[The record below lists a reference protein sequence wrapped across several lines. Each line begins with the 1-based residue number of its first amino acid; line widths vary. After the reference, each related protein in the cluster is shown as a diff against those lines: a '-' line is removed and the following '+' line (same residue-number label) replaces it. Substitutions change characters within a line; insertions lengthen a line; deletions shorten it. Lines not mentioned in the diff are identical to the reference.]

1 MGNRYKRMV
10 TLGMISF
17 TALLAWSYCMLA
29 YHSKVVYIAVIS
41 LVLIGSIYAL
51 LLSVVDIKVAKE
63 QAMQEYVTKTLQEY
77 AKKDD
82 TEILNDM
89 ERLAKAS
96 YVQQRKTNTYLSSQA
111 EQLDEALKK
120 TVKILINYDRKKE
133 EEAAQQAEQ
142 IQKELEMKEALQ
154 AQKEPDHTA
163 LVLEELGKLT
173 SDVKAVVA
181 QLQQV
186 TIQLTALHE
195 TVDTIEVS
203 KYVAAPQAADVSTE
217 PAQQKAVDIAETT
230 DTFVDDSLTRT
241 DAVQTDEEAT
251 LTAEPEVAVAE
262 AAPTEEPEAVV
273 AETTPTEEPEAVVA
287 ETTPTE
293 EPEAVVTDTT
303 PTEEPEAVVTDT
315 TPTEE
320 PEAVVAEA
328 APTEESEPEFDM
340 EDFFSQY
347 GGSADKELKEEA
359 EFKEEAAST
368 GMLDQ
373 NMIDALLGNL
383 QADKPVIDV
392 KNADVIPF
400 PQQEYTDD
408 ATDDATEEAHVE
420 EVAEAVY
427 EAEQDMTDTTVYA
440 DAESEHSE
448 PMSAMPVDDNPN
460 RTLSPE
466 EIAALFASMQ

>member
-17 TALLAWSYCMLA
+17 TALLAWGYCMLA
-29 YHSKVVYIAVIS
+29 YRSQAVYVAIIS
-41 LVLIGSIYAL
+41 LVLVGSIYAL

-77 AKKDD
+77 TKKED

-96 YVQQRKTNTYLSSQA
+96 YVQQRKTNTYLSAQA

-120 TVKILINYDRKKE
+120 TIKILINYDRRKE

-142 IQKELEMKEALQ
+142 MQKELEMQAALQ

-163 LVLEELGKLT
+163 LVLEEFGKLAG
-173 SDVKAVVA
+173 DVQAVVA

-186 TIQLTALHE
+186 TAQLTALRE
-195 TVDTIEVS
+195 AVDAIEMP
-203 KYVAAPQAADVSTE
+203 KYVEATPSVEAASTAVTADVEERVPEDEQPEVVANVENTTE
-217 PAQQKAVDIAETT
+217 TDVPESQIPGGIENDTADEAELEIA
-230 DTFVDDSLTRT
+230 DDSLT
-241 DAVQTDEEAT
+241 QTDDTPAEVEAVST
-251 LTAEPEVAVAE
+251 EEPETVAEE
-262 AAPTEEPEAVV
+262 AAPTEEPEPAFN
-273 AETTPTEEPEAVVA
+273 
-287 ETTPTE
+287 
-293 EPEAVVTDTT
+293 
-303 PTEEPEAVVTDT
+303 
-315 TPTEE
+315 
-320 PEAVVAEA
+320 
-328 APTEESEPEFDM
+328 S
-340 EDFFSQY
+340 EDFFSQF

-359 EFKEEAAST
+359 EFKEEAANT

-373 NMIDALLGNL
+373 SMIDALLGNL
-383 QADKPVIDV
+383 QADKPAEDV

-400 PQQEYTDD
+400 PQQGQTDLS
-408 ATDDATEEAHVE
+408 TEEAHAE
-420 EVAEAVY
+420 EVAEAVH
-427 EAEQDMTDTTVYA
+427 EVEQDITDTTMNM
-440 DAESEHSE
+440 DAE
-448 PMSAMPVDDNPN
+448 PAPTMPVDDNPN

>member
-17 TALLAWSYCMLA
+17 TALLAWGYCMLA
-29 YHSKVVYIAVIS
+29 YRSQAVYVAIIS
-41 LVLIGSIYAL
+41 LVLVGSIYAL

-77 AKKDD
+77 TKKED

-96 YVQQRKTNTYLSSQA
+96 YVQQRKTNTYLSAQA

-120 TVKILINYDRKKE
+120 TIKILINYDRKKE

-142 IQKELEMKEALQ
+142 MQKELEMQAALQ

-163 LVLEELGKLT
+163 LVLEEFGKLAG
-173 SDVKAVVA
+173 DVQAVAA

-186 TIQLTALHE
+186 TAQLTALRE
-195 TVDTIEVS
+195 AVDAIEMP
-203 KYVAAPQAADVSTE
+203 KYVEATPSVEAASTAVTADVQKRVPEDEQPEVVANVENTTE
-217 PAQQKAVDIAETT
+217 TDVPESQIPGGIENDTADEAELEIA
-230 DTFVDDSLTRT
+230 DDSLT
-241 DAVQTDEEAT
+241 QTDDTPAEVEAAST
-251 LTAEPEVAVAE
+251 EEPETVAEE
-262 AAPTEEPEAVV
+262 AAPTEEPEPAFN
-273 AETTPTEEPEAVVA
+273 T
-287 ETTPTE
+287 
-293 EPEAVVTDTT
+293 
-303 PTEEPEAVVTDT
+303 
-315 TPTEE
+315 
-320 PEAVVAEA
+320 
-328 APTEESEPEFDM
+328 
-340 EDFFSQY
+340 EDFFSQF

-359 EFKEEAAST
+359 EFKEEAANT

-373 NMIDALLGNL
+373 SMIDALLGNL
-383 QADKPVIDV
+383 QADKPAEDV

-400 PQQEYTDD
+400 PQQGQTDLS
-408 ATDDATEEAHVE
+408 TEEAHAE
-420 EVAEAVY
+420 EVAEAVH
-427 EAEQDMTDTTVYA
+427 EVEQDITDTTMNM
-440 DAESEHSE
+440 DAE
-448 PMSAMPVDDNPN
+448 PAPKMPVDDNPN

>member
-241 DAVQTDEEAT
+241 DAVQTDEEAA

-262 AAPTEEPEAVV
+262 AAPTEE
-273 AETTPTEEPEAVVA
+273 
-287 ETTPTE
+287 
-293 EPEAVVTDTT
+293 
-303 PTEEPEAVVTDT
+303 
-315 TPTEE
+315 
-320 PEAVVAEA
+320 
-328 APTEESEPEFDM
+328 SEPAFDM

-408 ATDDATEEAHVE
+408 ATEEAHVE
-420 EVAEAVY
+420 EVAEAVH

>member
-63 QAMQEYVTKTLQEY
+63 QAMQEYVTTTLQEY

-133 EEAAQQAEQ
+133 EEVAQQAEQ
-142 IQKELEMKEALQ
+142 MQKELEMQAALQ

-163 LVLEELGKLT
+163 LVLEEFGKLT
-173 SDVKAVVA
+173 GDVQAVVA

-186 TIQLTALHE
+186 TAQLIALRE
-195 TVDTIEVS
+195 AVDAIEMP
-203 KYVAAPQAADVSTE
+203 KYVEAAQAEAAATAVTADVEERVLEDEQAMEASQTVEAENIVEAVEPEVAAIVENTTE
-217 PAQQKAVDIAETT
+217 TDVPETQIFGGIETDITEDAEPEIAGPETT
-230 DTFVDDSLTRT
+230 DTIADDSL
-241 DAVQTDEEAT
+241 VQTDDT
-251 LTAEPEVAVAE
+251 QAEIEMSL
-262 AAPTEEPEAVV
+262 TEEPA
-273 AETTPTEEPEAVVA
+273 
-287 ETTPTE
+287 
-293 EPEAVVTDTT
+293 
-303 PTEEPEAVVTDT
+303 
-315 TPTEE
+315 
-320 PEAVVAEA
+320 
-328 APTEESEPEFDM
+328 PEFNI
-340 EDFFSQY
+340 EDFFSQF
-347 GGSADKELKEEA
+347 GGSADKELKKEA
-359 EFKEEAAST
+359 EFKEEAANT

-373 NMIDALLGNL
+373 SMIDALLGNL
-383 QADKPVIDV
+383 QTNKTTADV

-400 PQQEYTDD
+400 PQQGQTDE
-408 ATDDATEEAHVE
+408 ASEEAHVE
-420 EVAEAVY
+420 EVAEAVH
-427 EAEQDMTDTTVYA
+427 EEEQEITDTAMNA
-440 DAESEHSE
+440 DVETENSESTST
-448 PMSAMPVDDNPN
+448 MPVDDNPN

>member
-51 LLSVVDIKVAKE
+51 LLSVVDIKAAKE

-203 KYVAAPQAADVSTE
+203 KYVAVPQAADVSAE
-217 PAQQKAVDIAETT
+217 PAQQKVVDIVETT
-230 DTFVDDSLTRT
+230 DTFVDNSLTRT
-241 DAVQTDEEAT
+241 DAVQTDEEAAVT
-251 LTAEPEVAVAE
+251 EEPEVAVAETTPTEEPETVVAE

-273 AETTPTEEPEAVVA
+273 AEAASTEEPEV
-287 ETTPTE
+287 
-293 EPEAVVTDTT
+293 
-303 PTEEPEAVVTDT
+303 
-315 TPTEE
+315 
-320 PEAVVAEA
+320 VVAEA
-328 APTEESEPEFDM
+328 APTEESEASFDM

-359 EFKEEAAST
+359 QFKEEAAST

-383 QADKPVIDV
+383 QADKPVTDV

-408 ATDDATEEAHVE
+408 ATEEAHVE
-420 EVAEAVY
+420 EVAEAVH
-427 EAEQDMTDTTVYA
+427 EVEQDMTDTTVYA
-440 DAESEHSE
+440 DEESEHSE

>member
-17 TALLAWSYCMLA
+17 TALLAWIYCMLA

-77 AKKDD
+77 TKKDD

-203 KYVAAPQAADVSTE
+203 KYVAAPQAADVSIE

-241 DAVQTDEEAT
+241 DAVQTDEEAA

-273 AETTPTEEPEAVVA
+273 AETTPTEEPEVVVA
-287 ETTPTE
+287 E
-293 EPEAVVTDTT
+293 TT

-328 APTEESEPEFDM
+328 APTEESEPAFDM

-408 ATDDATEEAHVE
+408 ATEEAHVE
-420 EVAEAVY
+420 EVAEAVH

-448 PMSAMPVDDNPN
+448 SMSAMPVDDNPN